1 MIHAYSLVH
10 DDLPAMDDDDLRRG
24 KASLHIKFGEDIAIL
39 TGDALLNEASSLLF
53 DLSIK
58 NSSYIRASKYVFE
71 HTGYKGMVEGQ
82 VLDLRRD
89 KIYDKSYLLNVYDK
103 KTADLFKASIVSA
116 GLVCNLT
123 DEKLDKLCDYAYNL
137 GLAYQIQDDLL
148 EDNYKDELNILN
160 IMNEEK
166 SRELLYKINFS
177 AKDTIKEFTDSDLDH
192 GVNATQATISRDIKE
207 LRISKVQADDYEYKY
222 TVVDT
227 VYDTLNERMEKIF
240 KESVLSVEKSAQ
252 LCVIK
257 TISYCATVCGQYIT
271 NSKLENIGG
280 IVTGID
286 TIFITP
292 KDFEKLDELIENIRG
307 MVR

>member
-1 MIHAYSLVH
+1 MNNTEFKEILEKNKNLIDSLVNEIFDKSYSLYEPLVYALDSGKRIRANLYLETLRTLGKSPITDDILFALGLEMIHAYSLVH

-148 EDNYKDELNILN
+148 EDNYKYELNILN

-166 SRELLYKINFS
+166 SREILYKINFS
-177 AKDTIKEFTDSDLDH
+177 AKDTIKEFTDSDFLLYL
-192 GVNATQATISRDIKE
+192 I
-207 LRISKVQADDYEYKY
+207 DY
-222 TVVDT
+222 
-227 VYDTLNERMEKIF
+227 
-240 KESVLSVEKSAQ
+240 LSVR
-252 LCVIK
+252 
-257 TISYCATVCGQYIT
+257 
-271 NSKLENIGG
+271 
-280 IVTGID
+280 
-286 TIFITP
+286 
-292 KDFEKLDELIENIRG
+292 KD
-307 MVR
+307 

>member
-1 MIHAYSLVH
+1 MNNTEFKEILEKNKNLIDSLVNEIFDKSYSLYEPLVYALDSGKRIRANLYLETLRMLGKSPNTDDILFALGLEMIHAYSLVH

-148 EDNYKDELNILN
+148 EDAYKDELNILN
-160 IMNEEK
+160 IMNNDEA
-166 SRELLYKINFS
+166 RELLDKINLF
-177 AKDTIKEFTDSDLDH
+177 AKNTIKEFSDNDFLLYL
-192 GVNATQATISRDIKE
+192 I
-207 LRISKVQADDYEYKY
+207 DY
-222 TVVDT
+222 
-227 VYDTLNERMEKIF
+227 
-240 KESVLSVEKSAQ
+240 LSVRE
-252 LCVIK
+252 
-257 TISYCATVCGQYIT
+257 
-271 NSKLENIGG
+271 
-280 IVTGID
+280 D
-286 TIFITP
+286 
-292 KDFEKLDELIENIRG
+292 
-307 MVR
+307 

>member
-1 MIHAYSLVH
+1 MNNTEFKEILEKNKNLIDSLVNEIFDKSYSLYEPLVYALDSGKRIRANLYLETLRTLGKSPNTDDILFALGLEMIHAYSLVH

-177 AKDTIKEFTDSDLDH
+177 AKDTIKEFTDSDFLLYL
-192 GVNATQATISRDIKE
+192 I
-207 LRISKVQADDYEYKY
+207 DY
-222 TVVDT
+222 
-227 VYDTLNERMEKIF
+227 
-240 KESVLSVEKSAQ
+240 LSVR
-252 LCVIK
+252 
-257 TISYCATVCGQYIT
+257 
-271 NSKLENIGG
+271 
-280 IVTGID
+280 
-286 TIFITP
+286 
-292 KDFEKLDELIENIRG
+292 KD
-307 MVR
+307 

>member
-1 MIHAYSLVH
+1 MNNTEFKEILEKNKNLIDSLVNEIFDKSYSLYEPLVYALDSGKRIRANLYLETLRTLGKSPNTDDILFALGLEMIHAYSLVH

-58 NSSYIRASKYVFE
+58 NSSYIRASKYVFD

-160 IMNEEK
+160 IINEEK

-177 AKDTIKEFTDSDLDH
+177 AKDTIKEFTDSDFLLYL
-192 GVNATQATISRDIKE
+192 I
-207 LRISKVQADDYEYKY
+207 DY
-222 TVVDT
+222 
-227 VYDTLNERMEKIF
+227 
-240 KESVLSVEKSAQ
+240 LSVR
-252 LCVIK
+252 
-257 TISYCATVCGQYIT
+257 
-271 NSKLENIGG
+271 
-280 IVTGID
+280 
-286 TIFITP
+286 
-292 KDFEKLDELIENIRG
+292 KD
-307 MVR
+307 

>member
-1 MIHAYSLVH
+1 MNNTEFKEILEKNKNLIDSLVNEIFDKSYSLYEPLVYALDSGKRIRANLYLETLRMLGKSPNTDDILFALGLEMIHAYSLVH

-160 IMNEEK
+160 IMNDEK

-177 AKDTIKEFTDSDLDH
+177 AKDTIKEFTDSDFLLYL
-192 GVNATQATISRDIKE
+192 I
-207 LRISKVQADDYEYKY
+207 DY
-222 TVVDT
+222 
-227 VYDTLNERMEKIF
+227 
-240 KESVLSVEKSAQ
+240 LSVR
-252 LCVIK
+252 
-257 TISYCATVCGQYIT
+257 
-271 NSKLENIGG
+271 
-280 IVTGID
+280 
-286 TIFITP
+286 
-292 KDFEKLDELIENIRG
+292 KD
-307 MVR
+307 

>member
-1 MIHAYSLVH
+1 MNNTEFKEILEKNKNLIDSLVNEIFDKSYSLYEPLVYALDSGKRIRANLYLETLRTLGKSPNTDDILFALGLEMIHAYSLVH

-24 KASLHIKFGEDIAIL
+24 KASLHIKFGEGIAIL

-58 NSSYIRASKYVFE
+58 NSSYIRASKYVFD

-160 IMNEEK
+160 IINEEK

-177 AKDTIKEFTDSDLDH
+177 AKDTIKEFTDSDFLLYL
-192 GVNATQATISRDIKE
+192 I
-207 LRISKVQADDYEYKY
+207 DY
-222 TVVDT
+222 
-227 VYDTLNERMEKIF
+227 
-240 KESVLSVEKSAQ
+240 LSVR
-252 LCVIK
+252 
-257 TISYCATVCGQYIT
+257 
-271 NSKLENIGG
+271 
-280 IVTGID
+280 
-286 TIFITP
+286 
-292 KDFEKLDELIENIRG
+292 KD
-307 MVR
+307 